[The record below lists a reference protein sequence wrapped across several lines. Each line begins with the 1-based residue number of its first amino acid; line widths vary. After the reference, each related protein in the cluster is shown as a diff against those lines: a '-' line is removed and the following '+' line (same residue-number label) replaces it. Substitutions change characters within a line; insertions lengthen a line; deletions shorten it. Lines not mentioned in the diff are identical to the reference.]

1 MLSQKQMSRR
11 LAWSRACE
19 ELENAINPF
28 EGMSASDPE
37 EIANAFALIE
47 LRLAEL
53 KLAFGESLDF
63 TL

>member
-1 MLSQKQMSRR
+1 MLSHQQMTRR

-19 ELENAINPF
+19 DLENTINPF
-28 EGMSASDPE
+28 EGMSTSDPD
-37 EIANAFALIE
+37 EIADAFALVE

>member
-1 MLSQKQMSRR
+1 MLSHQQMTRR

-28 EGMSASDPE
+28 EGLSASDPE
-37 EIANAFALIE
+37 EVANAFALVE

-63 TL
+63 VL